1 MKLGPIETLSFTACC
16 VLSIAH
22 SAWAANPTWT
32 LHPDDPEQ
40 LRKWSVQISYQ
51 QVINDF
57 ENPEYAF
64 TIQANV
70 PEGVD
75 ALDALLSIYDDK
87 GLVARQSW
95 SDSEGKCIAHFT
107 IGKQTLKN
115 AGFMVQLYRGRR
127 TDAFSAS
134 GCYVFALA
142 EFASDERYC
151 TGRTG
156 IAAPPKTTEFR
167 MGAPIHRDGRSVTV
181 EVIPKD
187 VLSNHQYDFH
197 VVVEGR
203 SDEHFQVRNGQPIT
217 KGDVR
222 FADLNGDGFLDIII
236 AAGPDHRGQDWY
248 KTLIY
253 DKQKNR
259 YHWLTDEPNSPS

>member
-1 MKLGPIETLSFTACC
+1 MKWASIKTLSFMACC
-16 VLSIAH
+16 VLSFADC
-22 SAWAANPTWT
+22 ALAANPTWT

-40 LRKWSVQISYQ
+40 LRKWGVQISYQ

-64 TIQANV
+64 TILANV

-75 ALDALLSIYDDK
+75 GLDAMLSIYDDK
-87 GLVARQSW
+87 GLVSRQSW
-95 SDSEGKCIAHFT
+95 SDSEGKCVADFT

-134 GCYVFALA
+134 GRYVFSLA

-151 TGRTG
+151 SGRAG
-156 IAAPPKTTEFR
+156 ITAPPQTTEFR
-167 MGAPIHRDGRSVTV
+167 IGAPIQRDGRLVTLDV
-181 EVIPKD
+181 TPKD
-187 VLSNHQYDFH
+187 VLSNHEYDFH
-197 VVVEGR
+197 IVVEGS
-203 SDEHFQVRNGQPIT
+203 SDEHLHVRSGEPIT

-222 FADLNGDGFLDIII
+222 FADLNGDGFLDILI
-236 AAGPDHRGQDWY
+236 ASGPDHRGQDWY

-253 DKQKNR
+253 EKQTKR
-259 YHWLTDEPNSPS
+259 YRWLTDEPIAPN